1 MCEAVCVSGYVYNVL
16 YNLCYIVICKTC
28 TNYQNCCKEKLLTVH
43 TWIVIFIELIL
54 SLAYRLSAPDN
65 PVGIT
70 YKVHVVCIQVGSHS
84 VFMEVMYLFLCCLSV
99 CQSKFCKCGW
109 LCYLSIFLL
118 KEKNKKYSN
127 DFSTWHSFE
136 ERKGQ
141 LVISNH
147 L

>member
-1 MCEAVCVSGYVYNVL
+1 M
-16 YNLCYIVICKTC
+16 ICKTC

-43 TWIVIFIELIL
+43 TWIVIFIELML
-54 SLAYRLSAPDN
+54 SLAYRLSAPDS

-99 CQSKFCKCGW
+99 CQSKFRECSW

-127 DFSTWHSFE
+127 DFSTGILLRK
-136 ERKGQ
+136 ERDNWLFQTIYKR
-141 LVISNH
+141 LWTKTILRRV
-147 L
+147 